1 MDSEN
6 IIDDVKKAV
15 LDSLKENDLILK
27 IYKKNQTF
35 EEEIKRFDELIGQMQ
50 VKIEQ
55 PPVFNLADDIK
66 EIPSKYMEI
75 ENIVKSIYTSIEQLK
90 SSDYPHETNT
100 NKEQSSSK
108 WSVMT
113 VKDQIKSVLTKVKAN
128 DERIDKVGSKLENL
142 NLDIMQKVK
151 KDLTQESTRILEEFR
166 MNLRNSIT
174 LIQEQMREKVDKFNL
189 DDFSRK
195 LDLKI
200 VNEFSKKLDRSDLN
214 KNTSVINKKVRNYL
228 NLD

>member
-151 KDLTQESTRILEEFR
+151 KDLTQESSRILEEFR
-166 MNLRNSIT
+166 
-174 LIQEQMREKVDKFNL
+174 EA
-189 DDFSRK
+189 
-195 LDLKI
+195 
-200 VNEFSKKLDRSDLN
+200 
-214 KNTSVINKKVRNYL
+214 
-228 NLD
+228 